1 MVEIITSE
9 WCTYCTK
16 AKMILQANNIDYKE
30 IDIGEM
36 KAMELMVKH
45 QLKTVPQIFY
55 DGTLLPGGADGLA
68 EHLTKFPD
76 WG

>member
-1 MVEIITSE
+1 MIKIITSE

-16 AKMILQANNIDYKE
+16 AKMLLQQNNIDYQE

-36 KAMELMVKH
+36 EAMELMVKH
-45 QLKTVPQIFY
+45 QLKTVPQIFQ
-55 DGTLLPGGADGLA
+55 DDQLLPGGADGLT